1 VYVPLTPYHFV
12 TDYAELIVGTFV
24 RTWTANMGV
33 RAVSGGSVGVNVP
46 VGAH

>member
-1 VYVPLTPYHFV
+1 V